1 MTLFPDMKAYLT
13 LPPLRRALPGAL
25 LLCLS
30 LLLPLSCKK
39 DPPPEPE
46 AVPLPA
52 GLKAYTLFQPGTY
65 WIYQDST
72 SRQVDSVWVVSAEIR
87 VVRSLLRGRKTPDM
101 KYETFRLQTR
111 SKQGAPDQ
119 VFSVKRNCSLPGRED
134 GDDKFPCWTVQR
146 GIYLPNSTLDVG
158 GAYVFPY
165 TIPRGQVRVGYLD
178 GTTPYWHTQPLRLG
192 DATYPNVLEVK
203 ILGDASEGGWPS
215 HYYWAPGLGIVRQRV
230 KVDGIAY
237 TRTLLRSRIV
247 Q

>member
-1 MTLFPDMKAYLT
+1 MKANLT
-13 LPPLRRALPGAL
+13 LPSLRRALPGAL

-30 LLLPLSCKK
+30 LLLPLACKK
-39 DPPPEPE
+39 APPPEPE

-52 GLKAYTLFQPGTY
+52 ELKSYTLFQPGTY

-72 SRQVDSVWVVSAEIR
+72 SRQVDSVWVVSAEVS
-87 VVRSLLRGRKTPDM
+87 VVRLIPRTEKYPTD

-134 GDDKFPCWTVQR
+134 GDDKYPCWDVKR
-146 GIYLPNSTLDVG
+146 GQYLPNSTQDEG
-158 GAYVFPY
+158 STDVFPY
-165 TIPRGQVRVGYLD
+165 TIPRDRAGFLNVNNAIMY
-178 GTTPYWHTQPLRLG
+178 PYWHSRPLLIG
-192 DATYPNVLEVK
+192 GKAYENVMEVK
-203 ILGDASEGGWPS
+203 LTRDASEGGWPS